1 MTTAL
6 LPLAVWGA
14 SLLFAIYTV
23 LLYPLLLHWAARRWG
38 RPVHKAPVRKRVSL
52 IMAVHNGAPWMRA
65 KLASILRLD
74 YPRDLFEVLVV
85 SDGSTDGT
93 DDIAAEFAV
102 EGVKLL
108 RVARGGKAAALNAGI
123 AQAQG
128 EILVFTDVRQRLDP
142 EALRNMVACFA
153 DPSVGV
159 VSGELIL
166 IETGPGE
173 SGAGA
178 YWRYEKWIRKNL
190 SRLDSLFGA
199 TGACYA
205 MRRELAAPLPKG
217 TLLDDVHLPLRA
229 FFQGYRLIFEESA
242 RVYDYPAPVRSEF
255 RRKLRT
261 LAGNYQLLAAFPE
274 LLGPRNRMW
283 LHFASTKVARL
294 MMPWALLAMAISSFW
309 LPQPWRAFSLGAQAA
324 FYGTAILDPLLPR
337 GFPLKRVTSA
347 VRLFVVLMAA
357 ALLAAAVSLAPPR
370 TLWGPAEVMEPPERI
385 VE

>member
-1 MTTAL
+1 VTTAF

-14 SLLFAIYTV
+14 SLALGIYTV
-23 LLYPLLLHWAARRWG
+23 ALYPLLLHWAARRRG
-38 RPVHKAPVRKRVSL
+38 RAVHRAPVRKSVSL

-65 KLASILRLD
+65 KLESILRLD
-74 YPRDLFEVLVV
+74 YPRELLEVLVV

-93 DDIAAEFAV
+93 DEIAAEFAA

-108 RVARGGKAAALNAGI
+108 RAARGGKATALNAGM
-123 AQAQG
+123 AQATG
-128 EILVFTDVRQRLDP
+128 EVLLFTDVRQRLDP
-142 EALRNMVACFA
+142 AALKNLVACFA

-166 IETGPGE
+166 IETGREGE
-173 SGAGA
+173 SGTNA

-205 MRRELAAPLPKG
+205 IRRELAAPLPKG
-217 TLLDDVHLPLRA
+217 TLLDDVHLPLKA

-242 RVYDYPAPVRSEF
+242 RVYDYPAPMRSEF

-283 LHFASTKVARL
+283 LHFLSTKVARL
-294 MMPWALLAMAISSFW
+294 MMPWALLAMAISSFR
-309 LPQPWRAFSLGAQAA
+309 LPPPWRALSLAAQAA
-324 FYGTAILDPLLPR
+324 LYGIAGLDLVLPR

-347 VRLFVVLMAA
+347 VRLFIVLMAA
-357 ALLAAAVSLAPPR
+357 AVFLAPPR
-370 TLWGPAEVMEPPERI
+370 TLWDATEVVEPPEPT